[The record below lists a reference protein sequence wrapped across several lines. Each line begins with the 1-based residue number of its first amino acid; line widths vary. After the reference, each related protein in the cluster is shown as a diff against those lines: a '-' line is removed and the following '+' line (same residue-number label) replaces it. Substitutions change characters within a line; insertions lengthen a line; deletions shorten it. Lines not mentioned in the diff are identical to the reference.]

1 MEEKELLKSLRSKLK
16 EINDIRNLN
25 SKDLKFKSW
34 HISTIN
40 TLKRLPSSHSRE
52 VNIFKKL
59 NFTDTKYHRGK
70 KIFNPS
76 DERKYRE
83 DLDSALE
90 ILKKITSSKK
100 TSSQKKDNAVKEIP
114 IKKKTTAKKLQPS
127 KKRKSTK
134 IPEPG
139 RKAKTTKSPSSP
151 KKPASRKKPTNT
163 TKTTNSKKAPAKK

>member
-1 MEEKELLKSLRSKLK
+1 MEEKKLLKSLRGRLK

-40 TLKRLPSSHSRE
+40 TLKRLPSNYSRE
-52 VNIFKKL
+52 VNNFKKL

-83 DLDSALE
+83 DLDTALE
-90 ILKKITSSKK
+90 ILKKITSVKK
-100 TSSQKKDNAVKEIP
+100 ANSQKKDTATKETS
-114 IKKKTTAKKLQPS
+114 IKKEKTAKKLQSP

-139 RKAKTTKSPSSP
+139 IKAKTTK
-151 KKPASRKKPTNT
+151 A
-163 TKTTNSKKAPAKK
+163 TNSKKYPVKK